1 VVDLKMLPNDS
12 LDPLFR
18 ATVEAT
24 EEAIINAMIA
34 AQDMTGV
41 DDHRVI
47 ALPHAPLRAIL
58 RKYGRLAPQS
68 AR

>member
-1 VVDLKMLPNDS
+1 MLPNDA

-18 ATVEAT
+18 ATVEST

-34 AQDMTGV
+34 AQDMVGA

-47 ALPHAPLRAIL
+47 AIPHEPLRAVL
-58 RKYGRLAPQS
+58 RKYGRLAPP
-68 AR
+68 